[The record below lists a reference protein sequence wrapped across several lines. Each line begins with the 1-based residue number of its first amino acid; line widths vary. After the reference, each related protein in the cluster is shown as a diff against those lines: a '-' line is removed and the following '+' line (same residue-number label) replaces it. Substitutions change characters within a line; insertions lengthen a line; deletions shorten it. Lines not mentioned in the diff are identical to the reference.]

1 MRVRPGRFAHP
12 PVRVGRWSVMARSS
26 TFRVR
31 GRSNRLG
38 AIEVIGPQLHR
49 ALWVQLLLAL
59 WRWSI
64 EITLAV
70 LVLIAW
76 FRLRAHMPAY
86 AVAMVMTFPF
96 VALCNFKTGRRLT
109 VGWVYVLVVRHRLR
123 TALVQVGSRNRS
135 GKLPWLVWWHPTP
148 VGARVVLLLVAGMS
162 AAQIEEAA
170 DALAAACWA
179 RQVRVD
185 TNRRMTAF
193 VRVDVI
199 RRDPL
204 DSSSPIGSKLL
215 RHFRRVDPPA
225 ALAMLG
231 EAMHSPWGQ
240 ASYGAA
246 TIYRSERPA
255 TPTDKTT
262 NNRKPPP
269 GVRPD
274 EGEDSD

>member
-1 MRVRPGRFAHP
+1 MAKTTMRISRRG
-12 PVRVGRWSVMARSS
+12 W
-26 TFRVR
+26 

-49 ALWVQLLLAL
+49 SLWVQLLLAV

-70 LVLIAW
+70 LVLLAW
-76 FRLRAHMPAY
+76 LHLSAVMPNY
-86 AVAMVMTFPF
+86 AVACVLTFPI
-96 VALCNFKTGRRLT
+96 VAACNFKRARWLIGG
-109 VGWVYVLVVRHRLR
+109 VFYVLLVRHRLR
-123 TALVQVGSRNRS
+123 TALVQLGCRNRS

-162 AAQIEEAA
+162 AKQIEESA

-185 TNRRMTAF
+185 TNRKMTAF

-204 DSSSPIGSKLL
+204 ESGTPIGSRLIKPL
-215 RHFRRVDPPA
+215 RRSKHTTEPVPANHVVIEASGVPFARRGCTGPR
-225 ALAMLG
+225 
-231 EAMHSPWGQ
+231 
-240 ASYGAA
+240 A
-246 TIYRSERPA
+246 TWPTRS
-255 TPTDKTT
+255 
-262 NNRKPPP
+262 
-269 GVRPD
+269 
-274 EGEDSD
+274 

>member
-1 MRVRPGRFAHP
+1 MAKTTMRISRRG
-12 PVRVGRWSVMARSS
+12 W
-26 TFRVR
+26 

-38 AIEVIGPQLHR
+38 AIEVLGPQLHR
-49 ALWVQLLLAL
+49 SLWVQLLLAV

-64 EITLAV
+64 EITLTV
-70 LVLIAW
+70 LVLIVW

-135 GKLPWLVWWHPTP
+135 GKLPWLVWWHPTS

-162 AAQIEEAA
+162 AKQIEESA

-179 RQVRVD
+179 RQVRLD
-185 TNRRMTAF
+185 TNRKMTAF

-204 DSSSPIGSKLL
+204 ESGQPIGSRLL
-215 RHFRRVDPPA
+215 SPLRRTKHTPAPVPVDHVVIEPDGSPFRS
-225 ALAMLG
+225 G
-231 EAMHSPWGQ
+231 SFG
-240 ASYGAA
+240 ASRL
-246 TIYRSERPA
+246 YRAEGHVADSSA
-255 TPTDKTT
+255 NTT
-262 NNRKPPP
+262 KKPPRASRGGRDEP
-269 GVRPD
+269 PDD
-274 EGEDSD
+274 EGLSEYV

>member
-1 MRVRPGRFAHP
+1 MAKTTLRMRGR
-12 PVRVGRWSVMARSS
+12 GW
-26 TFRVR
+26 

-49 ALWVQLLLAL
+49 SLWVQVLLVL

-70 LVLIAW
+70 LVLLAW
-76 FRLRAHMPAY
+76 LHLSAVMPNY
-86 AVAMVMTFPF
+86 AVACVLTFPI
-96 VALCNFKTGRRLT
+96 VAACNFKRACWLIGG
-109 VGWVYVLVVRHRLR
+109 VFYVLLVRHRLR
-123 TALVQVGSRNRS
+123 TALVQLGARNRS

-162 AAQIEEAA
+162 AKQIEESA

-225 ALAMLG
+225 ALAMPG
-231 EAMHSPWGQ
+231 ETTNSPWGQ

-246 TIYRSERPA
+246 TIYRSERPV
-255 TPTDKTT
+255 TPPADKTT
-262 NNRKPPP
+262 NNRKPSPAV
-269 GVRPD
+269 GD
-274 EGEDSD
+274 DSGDSDDGGLSDYV

>member
-1 MRVRPGRFAHP
+1 MMTKTTLSMRGR
-12 PVRVGRWSVMARSS
+12 GW
-26 TFRVR
+26 
-31 GRSNRLG
+31 GRSNRIG

-49 ALWVQLLLAL
+49 SWIVQVLLAL

-70 LVLIAW
+70 LVLLAW
-76 FRLRAHMPAY
+76 LHLSAVMPNY
-86 AVAMVMTFPF
+86 AVAMVLAFPI
-96 VALCNFKTGRRLT
+96 VAACNFRRLRRLII
-109 VGWVYVLVVRHRLR
+109 GWLFVLFTRHRLR
-123 TALVQVGSRNRS
+123 TALVQLGSRNRS
-135 GKLPWLVWWHPTP
+135 GKLPWLVGWRPTP
-148 VGARVVLLLVAGMS
+148 VGERVTLLMVAGTS

-225 ALAMLG
+225 ALAMPG

-274 EGEDSD
+274 EGEDSDDGGLSDYV